1 MKIFPI
7 LTCKI
12 KTRAGDWAV
21 EGKWSSKILGGE
33 GKKSEGEKEERKER
47 GTLKWRTR

>member
-1 MKIFPI
+1 MSLLPI
-7 LTCKI
+7 LKCKI
-12 KTRAGDWAV
+12 KTRGGEWAGDG
-21 EGKWSSKILGGE
+21 EWSEKILGGE